1 MGETQNKDRAVF
13 KMLWPDRCWHTN
25 HRQDWIL
32 GPDEEPCFDCNID
45 ALSENDN
52 PDFTTWEGF
61 GLMWERAQ
69 EMRWWR
75 DFIYSNYTDENFYD
89 DQFDGMFRLAKGIHP
104 TRFRDALY
112 DYGVEAGLILGEAL

>member
-13 KMLWPDRCWHTN
+13 KMLWPDKKVIMSHKGTTGKGYGTS
-25 HRQDWIL
+25 IK
-32 GPDEEPCFDCNID
+32 
-45 ALSENDN
+45 LSEHSLEN
-52 PDFTTWEGF
+52 PDLCAWEGF

-69 EMRWWR
+69 DMEWWQK
-75 DFIYSNYTDENFYD
+75 FINWLWEVHGDHSWVQHNSPHIIEWEH
-89 DQFDGMFRLAKGIHP
+89 IHP